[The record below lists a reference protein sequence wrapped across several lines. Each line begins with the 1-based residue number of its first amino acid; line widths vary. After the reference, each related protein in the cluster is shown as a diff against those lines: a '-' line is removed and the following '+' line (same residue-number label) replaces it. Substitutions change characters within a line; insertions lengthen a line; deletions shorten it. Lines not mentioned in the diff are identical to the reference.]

1 MFLEHQISIL
11 EYFLK
16 KHVTL
21 KTEAAK
27 NVACHPRN
35 KYKNTL
41 NRNITY
47 ISKSLPILLYFLL
60 IESSIGEHK
69 RRLSKT
75 FQQSSCELFCFMYL
89 ISQQHSIAL
98 IMNWLTLDPV
108 VRFTSCTD

>member
-16 KHVTL
+16 EHVTL

-47 ISKSLPILLYFLL
+47 ISNSLSLTILLYFF
-60 IESSIGEHK
+60 I
-69 RRLSKT
+69 
-75 FQQSSCELFCFMYL
+75 
-89 ISQQHSIAL
+89 
-98 IMNWLTLDPV
+98 N
-108 VRFTSCTD
+108 